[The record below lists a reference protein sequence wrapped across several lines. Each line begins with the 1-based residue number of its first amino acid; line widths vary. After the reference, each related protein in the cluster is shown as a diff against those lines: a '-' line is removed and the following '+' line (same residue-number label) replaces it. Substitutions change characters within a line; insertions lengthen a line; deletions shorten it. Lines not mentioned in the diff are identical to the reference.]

1 MMYASNKKHRL
12 LISLEL
18 EPGAESLQ
26 QRSSSS
32 SSSSLRRARA
42 VSITDR
48 NSLRDILEPL
58 LCSSL
63 IEDGLEP
70 SAGAEREEG
79 NAEDDTRS
87 RFVDGLAKRDG
98 NADDALRRFMDL
110 LDSDSFLGWND
121 MLLEGFGL

>member
-26 QRSSSS
+26 QRS